1 MNTEDTKLLQ
11 PLARLEWAAPFDYDG
26 LRQRVLRQ
34 RQRQEL
40 GQRLGGLALG
50 LTGLAML
57 VLLAWS
63 TRERRELP
71 GPAIASIVDEPPAAL
86 LTAAVDERWLRDLP
100 TEPAV
105 ARGAIRAPVTVL
117 EDRIAWLDDS
127 LSEAVQGGELRAE
140 VPRLRAERERLVDAL
155 VRVRFAEHLSAE
167 IN

>member
-1 MNTEDTKLLQ
+1 MSEANDMLL
-11 PLARLEWAAPFDYDG
+11 PLAQREWAAPFDYDG
-26 LRQRVLRQ
+26 LRRRALRRQ
-34 RQRQEL
+34 RRQAV

-50 LTGLAML
+50 LAGVAVLG
-57 VLLAWS
+57 LLALS
-63 TRERRELP
+63 SRER
-71 GPAIASIVDEPPAAL
+71 GAPAVPSFAEPPAAI
-86 LTAAVDERWLRDLP
+86 LTAAIDEVWLRDLP

-105 ARGAIRAPVTVL
+105 ARGAMRAPVTLL

-127 LSEAVQGGELRAE
+127 LSEAVQDAGLGAD